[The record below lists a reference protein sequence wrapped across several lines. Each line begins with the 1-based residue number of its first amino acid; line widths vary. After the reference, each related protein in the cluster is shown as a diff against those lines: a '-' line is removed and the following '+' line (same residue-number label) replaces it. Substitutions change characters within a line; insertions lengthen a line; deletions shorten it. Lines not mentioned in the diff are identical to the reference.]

1 MSLAGT
7 IIYFI
12 FEFGFSLYTKLFS
25 SSLCTCIQACSRLS
39 YIFLLG
45 PAIVLLSSYALYLVF
60 KTMRERK
67 QLVHSNEKFS
77 Q

>member
-25 SSLCTCIQACSRLS
+25 
-39 YIFLLG
+39 
-45 PAIVLLSSYALYLVF
+45 YLVGHAF
-60 KTMRERK
+60 TDMGIK
-67 QLVHSNEKFS
+67 S
-77 Q
+77 